1 MHISR
6 NLLNTVLKVNTTKAA
21 WVQMVLSV
29 SVVHPQ
35 VRLADREPQ
44 LAATAQHRGRVSY
57 PTSLAWEKVK
67 IRSTLPTACISL
79 LHHHKVLSQ
88 GPSVHCEV

>member
-6 NLLNTVLKVNTTKAA
+6 NLLNTVLKVNTIKAA

-35 VRLADREPQ
+35 GCLADRELQ
-44 LAATAQHRGRVSY
+44 LAATAQHHKSIAPRV
-57 PTSLAWEKVK
+57 LAQEKIK
-67 IRSTLPTACISL
+67 TQNSRYIFP
-79 LHHHKVLSQ
+79 
-88 GPSVHCEV
+88 